1 MFKIMV
7 VEDDVSLKNI
17 IAKCLTKW
25 GHDVHL
31 IENLEN
37 IIEEFKNYNP
47 ELVLLDINLPF
58 YDGFHWCNEIRKISK
73 VPIIFISSRN
83 SNMDVIMGVN
93 LGADDYIQKPF
104 SVDVLVAK
112 VNALLRRTYNFV
124 DNNSNQIIHNGV
136 TLDLSTATINYED
149 NTIELTK
156 NEIKILHELMKYKGQ
171 IVSRNKLMKKLWDND
186 WFVDDNTLTVN
197 VNRIRSKLNEIGLED
212 FIETKRGLGYII
224 S

>member
-7 VEDDVSLKNI
+7 IEDDVSLKNI
-17 IAKCLTKW
+17 IAECLSKW
-25 GHDVHL
+25 GHDVHQ

-37 IIEEFKNYNP
+37 IIEEFRNYKP
-47 ELVLLDINLPF
+47 QLVLLDINLPF

-93 LGADDYIQKPF
+93 IGADDYIQKPF
-104 SVDVLVAK
+104 SIDVLIAK

-124 DNNSNQIIHNGV
+124 ENNSNQIVHNGV
-136 TLDLSTATINYED
+136 TLDLSTATISYED

-171 IVSRNKLMKKLWDND
+171 IVSRNKLMKKLWDSD

-197 VNRIRSKLNEIGLED
+197 INRIRSKLNEIGIED

>member
-1 MFKIMV
+1 
-7 VEDDVSLKNI
+7 
-17 IAKCLTKW
+17 
-25 GHDVHL
+25 
-31 IENLEN
+31 
-37 IIEEFKNYNP
+37 
-47 ELVLLDINLPF
+47 
-58 YDGFHWCNEIRKISK
+58 
-73 VPIIFISSRN
+73 
-83 SNMDVIMGVN
+83 
-93 LGADDYIQKPF
+93 
-104 SVDVLVAK
+104 
-112 VNALLRRTYNFV
+112 RTYNFV

>member
-25 GHDVHL
+25 GHDVHQ

-83 SNMDVIMGVN
+83 SNMYVIMGVN

>member
-7 VEDDVSLKNI
+7 IEDDVSLKNI
-17 IAKCLTKW
+17 ISECLSKW
-25 GHDVHL
+25 GHDVHQ

-37 IIEEFKNYNP
+37 IIEEFRNYKP
-47 ELVLLDINLPF
+47 QLVLLDINLPF

-104 SVDVLVAK
+104 SIDVLVAK

-124 DNNSNQIIHNGV
+124 DNNSNQIVHNGV
-136 TLDLSTATINYED
+136 ILDLSTATISYED
-149 NTIELTK
+149 KIVELTK

-171 IVSRNKLMKKLWDND
+171 IVSRNKLMKKLWDSD

-197 VNRIRSKLNEIGLED
+197 VNRIRVKLNEIGLEN
-212 FIETKRGLGYII
+212 FIDTKRGLGYII